1 MVRLVGWLVITGFAI
16 YGASQFAKHHVV
28 ATKSD

>member
-1 MVRLVGWLVITGFAI
+1 MVRLVGWLVITAFAI
-16 YGASQFAKHHVV
+16 YGAYQFTKHHVV